1 MKIIKAVCVG
11 AGNRGCIYSDFALS
25 RPDLMKLVAVVDP
38 HEGRRN
44 ELADR
49 HGIPEDM
56 RFASVCDFTARA
68 PECDLV
74 INATMDEI
82 HCEVGMSI
90 IEAGYDMLIEKP
102 ISADPDELLTL
113 YTRARELDRRV
124 FVCHVLRYTPFYKAI
139 KERIVKGDIGRVV
152 SVNMYEHVGVAHFIE
167 SYVVGKWRSERE
179 CGSPFLLAKSCHD
192 LDIMCWLNDETVP
205 TSVASFGNRALFVP
219 ENAPEG
225 ASDACHT
232 CKHVETCR
240 YSLGK
245 IFKNLR
251 QLWRRMALDIG
262 KPMSEITQED
272 IDAHLKVSNYGKC
285 VYKDRDLVDRQNVIV
300 NFKNGSVGTFA
311 LVGAVARANRGIHVV
326 GELGEIF
333 GTHGDQAFTVRSFD
347 FTSRRIIEEVVKT
360 PADPKDVHGGGDA
373 GIMTELCEYLNGDRS
388 SHSITT
394 LEDSVYSHLT
404 VYAAE
409 KSRKGGVVVDL
420 CEESFLSRRYSL

>member
-1 MKIIKAVCVG
+1 MRIIKAVCVG

-38 HEGRRN
+38 NEQRRN

-49 HGIPEDM
+49 HGIPQSM
-56 RFASVCDFTARA
+56 RFASVSDFTACA

-74 INATMDEI
+74 INATMDDI
-82 HCEVGMSI
+82 HCSVGIPI

-102 ISADPDELLTL
+102 VSADPDELLAL
-113 YTRARELDRRV
+113 HSRAKELGRQV

-139 KERIVKGDIGRVV
+139 KERIVKGEIGRIV
-152 SVNMYEHVGVAHFIE
+152 SINMYEHVGIVHFIE

-192 LDIMCWLNDETVP
+192 LDIMCWLNGETVP
-205 TSVASFGNRALFVP
+205 DSVASFGNRALFTA

-225 ASDACHT
+225 ASGACHT
-232 CKHVETCR
+232 CKHEGRCR
-240 YSLGK
+240 YSLAN
-245 IFKNLR
+245 IFKNMR

-262 KPMSEITQED
+262 KPMSEITEED
-272 IDAHLKVSNYGKC
+272 INAHLKVSNYGKC
-285 VYKDRDLVDRQNVIV
+285 VYTDRDLVDRQNVIV
-300 NFKNGSVGTFA
+300 NFKNGSVGSFA
-311 LVGAVARANRGIHVV
+311 LVGAVARANRGIHIV

-333 GTHGDQAFTVRSFD
+333 GTHSDAAFTVRTFD
-347 FTSRRIIEEVVKT
+347 FKNKRTTEELVAT

-388 SHSITT
+388 SFSITK
-394 LEDSVYSHLT
+394 LENSVYSHLT
-404 VYAAE
+404 VFAAE
-409 KSRKGGVVVDL
+409 KSRKEGVVVDL
-420 CEESFLSRRYSL
+420 RKEYQR

>member
-25 RPDLMKLVAVVDP
+25 HPDLMKLVAVVDP
-38 HEGRRN
+38 HEGHRN

-56 RFASVCDFTARA
+56 RFASVNDFVRRA

-74 INATMDEI
+74 INATMDDI
-82 HCEVGMSI
+82 HCKVGMPI

-102 ISADPDELLTL
+102 VSADPDELLAL
-113 YTRARELDRRV
+113 YVRAKELGRMV

-139 KERIVKGDIGRVV
+139 KERIVRGDIGKIV
-152 SVNMYEHVGVAHFIE
+152 SINMYEHVGIAHFIE

-192 LDIMCWLNDETVP
+192 LDIMCWLNSETVP
-205 TSVASFGNRALFVP
+205 SAVASFGNRALFVS

-232 CKHVETCR
+232 CKYEESCR
-240 YSLGK
+240 YSLSN

-251 QLWRRMALDIG
+251 QLWRRMALDID

-285 VYKDRDLVDRQNVIV
+285 VYSDRDLVDRQNVIV
-300 NFKNGSVGTFA
+300 NFQNGSVGSFA
-311 LVGAVARANRGIHVV
+311 LIGAVARANRGIHIV

-333 GTHGDQAFTVRSFD
+333 GTHSEECFTVRKFD
-347 FTSRRIIEEVVKT
+347 FKNKRSGEEIVKT
-360 PADPKDVHGGGDA
+360 HADPRDVHGGGDA

-388 SHSITT
+388 SFSITK
-394 LEDSVYSHLT
+394 LENSVYSHLT

-409 KSRKGGVVVDL
+409 KSRKEGVVVQL
-420 CEESFLSRRYSL
+420 GEEYKK

>member
-44 ELADR
+44 ELAER

-56 RFASVCDFTARA
+56 RFASVYEFTKRA
-68 PECDLV
+68 PKCDLV

-82 HCEVGMSI
+82 HFEVGMPI

-102 ISADPDELLTL
+102 VSADPDELLTL
-113 YTRARELDRRV
+113 YARAKELGRRV

-139 KERIVKGDIGRVV
+139 KERIVRGDIGKIV
-152 SVNMYEHVGVAHFIE
+152 SINMYEHVGVAHFLE

-192 LDIMCWLNDETVP
+192 LDIMCWLNSETVP
-205 TSVASFGNRALFVP
+205 DAVASFANRALFVSA
-219 ENAPEG
+219 NAPQG

-232 CKHVETCR
+232 CKCEDTCM
-240 YSLGK
+240 YSLTN

-251 QLWRRMALDIG
+251 QLWRRMSLDIG

-285 VYKDRDLVDRQNVIV
+285 VYTDRDLVDRQNMIV
-300 NFKNGSVGTFA
+300 NFKNGSVGSFA
-311 LVGAVARANRGIHVV
+311 LVGAVAKANRGIHIV

-333 GTHGDQAFTVRSFD
+333 GTHADQSFTVRIRD
-347 FTSRRIIEEVVKT
+347 FKNKRNVEEVVT
-360 PADPKDVHGGGDA
+360 THADPKDVHGGGDA

-394 LEDSVYSHLT
+394 LENSVYSHLV

-409 KSRKGGVVVDL
+409 KSRKEGVVVNL
-420 CEESFLSRRYSL
+420 HEEYKS